1 MNIWLNSEQN
11 KKTTEPQTMK
21 NIQSYFRAISL
32 FMILLLQATT
42 VKSQIDDGIFPV
54 GVIGEPSG
62 TGVYP
67 AIAESYS
74 SMRENTVYHP
84 LALPPERLPLLLWG
98 NGACRDDG
106 LSYAA
111 FLREVS
117 SHGFIIIAAGYPR
130 ETPATNNAAPE
141 STSSSS
147 TQRMEDPT
155 QPQQL
160 LDAIDWI
167 QAQNNEP
174 GSPFYQH
181 VDLDN
186 IGVMGHS
193 CGGLQAMVLSADP
206 RVDSTIL
213 FNSGVLNAG
222 PDAGRSGISVLKSDL
237 EKIHAPIAYI
247 NGGPSDIAYL
257 NAVDDFERINHVPAF
272 FGENQVGHGGTF
284 RIAPNGGDYAQF
296 ATAWMSWLLKGNQ
309 HAPMFLGENCEL
321 CSRPN
326 WKVQKKQID

>member
-1 MNIWLNSEQN
+1 MN
-11 KKTTEPQTMK
+11 
-21 NIQSYFRAISL
+21 NIQSYLRSIPL
-32 FMILLLQATT
+32 FIILLLQAAA
-42 VKSQIDDGIFPV
+42 VKSQTNDGVFPV

-62 TGVYP
+62 TGSYP

-74 SMRENTVYHP
+74 SMPINTVYRP
-84 LALPPERLPLLLWG
+84 LVLPQERLPLLLWG
-98 NGACRDDG
+98 NGACSDDG
-106 LSYAA
+106 LSYAV
-111 FLREVS
+111 FLREIS
-117 SHGFIIIAAGYPR
+117 SHGFIIVAAGYPR
-130 ETPATNNAAPE
+130 ETRATNNAAPAE
-141 STSSSS
+141 TAASAAP
-147 TQRMEDPT
+147 QRAIDPT

-174 GSPFYQH
+174 DSPFYQH

-186 IGVMGHS
+186 LGVMGHS
-193 CGGLQAMVLSADP
+193 CGGLQALAMSADP
-206 RVDSTIL
+206 RVDTTIL

-296 ATAWMSWLLKGNQ
+296 ATAWMSWQLKGNHQ
-309 HAPMFLGENCEL
+309 TTMFLGEDCDL

>member
-1 MNIWLNSEQN
+1 MN
-11 KKTTEPQTMK
+11 
-21 NIQSYFRAISL
+21 NIQSYLRSIPL
-32 FMILLLQATT
+32 FIILLLQAAA
-42 VKSQIDDGIFPV
+42 VKSQTNDGVFPV

-62 TGVYP
+62 TGSYP

-74 SMRENTVYHP
+74 SMPINTVYRP
-84 LALPPERLPLLLWG
+84 LVLPQERLPLLLWG
-98 NGACRDDG
+98 NGACSDDG
-106 LSYAA
+106 LSYAV
-111 FLREVS
+111 FLREIS
-117 SHGFIIIAAGYPR
+117 SHGFIIVAAGYPR
-130 ETPATNNAAPE
+130 ETPATNNAAPAE
-141 STSSSS
+141 TAASAAP
-147 TQRMEDPT
+147 QRAIDPT

-174 GSPFYQH
+174 DSPFYQH

-186 IGVMGHS
+186 LGVMGHS
-193 CGGLQAMVLSADP
+193 CGGLQALAMSADP
-206 RVDSTIL
+206 RVDTTIL

-296 ATAWMSWLLKGNQ
+296 ATAWMSWQLRGNHQ
-309 HAPMFLGENCEL
+309 TTMFLGEDCDL

-326 WKVQKKQID
+326 WKVQKKQIDQ

>member
-1 MNIWLNSEQN
+1 MN
-11 KKTTEPQTMK
+11 
-21 NIQSYFRAISL
+21 NIQSYLRSIPL
-32 FMILLLQATT
+32 FIILLLQAAA
-42 VKSQIDDGIFPV
+42 VKSQTNDGVFPV

-62 TGVYP
+62 TGSYP

-74 SMRENTVYHP
+74 SMPINTVYHP
-84 LALPPERLPLLLWG
+84 LVLPQERLPLLLWG
-98 NGACRDDG
+98 NGACSDDG
-106 LSYAA
+106 LSYAV
-111 FLREVS
+111 FLREIS
-117 SHGFIIIAAGYPR
+117 SHGFIIVAAGYPR
-130 ETPATNNAAPE
+130 ETPATNNAAPAE
-141 STSSSS
+141 TAASAAP
-147 TQRMEDPT
+147 QRAIDPT

-174 GSPFYQH
+174 DSPFYQH

-186 IGVMGHS
+186 LGVMGHS
-193 CGGLQAMVLSADP
+193 CGGLQALAMSADP
-206 RVDSTIL
+206 RVDTTIL

-284 RIAPNGGDYAQF
+284 RIAPNGGGYAQF
-296 ATAWMSWLLKGNQ
+296 ATAWMSWQLKGNHQ
-309 HAPMFLGENCEL
+309 TTMFLGEDCDL